1 MLFVF
6 KYLVAVFIYNRLF
19 KELIYM
25 NKKLILGVLLM
36 LLLTGCE
43 QKVITVADIQSEDD
57 QETEYIEMKEFE
69 LKGSKVQEEDSV
81 QYCALLIPAGYQ
93 PSEEIEGMYV
103 HERSPLDSSNI
114 YYTVSSGEEGGKVS
128 EKLTKEIYEKTV
140 ESAFAEEGWKVDL
153 DIESFEEIDMEGVPA
168 YKIRSTYKIE
178 DGEIEQLTYL
188 ITADDTYTITYSQMA
203 DDQLMA
209 DFDIS
214 DGEIRLILDE
224 ESSLALLK

>member
-1 MLFVF
+1 M
-6 KYLVAVFIYNRLF
+6 K
-19 KELIYM
+19 
-25 NKKLILGVLLM
+25 KKLMLGLL
-36 LLLTGCE
+36 LVSLLTGCE
-43 QKVITVADIQSEDD
+43 QKVITVAGIQTEDG

-69 LKGSKVQEEDSV
+69 LKTSQVQEEDSV

-114 YYTVSSGEEGGKVS
+114 YYTVSPGEEAGKVS
-128 EKLTKEIYEKTV
+128 DKLTGKIYEETV
-140 ESAFAEEGWKVDL
+140 ENAFAEEGWDVDL
-153 DIESFEEIDMEGVPA
+153 QVESFEEIDMEGVPA
-168 YKIRSTYKIE
+168 YKIRSTYQA
-178 DGEIEQLTYL
+178 GEGQIEQLTYL

-214 DGEIRLILDE
+214 DGEIRLVRDE
-224 ESSLALLK
+224 ESSLAKSK